1 MVLSLGQENVFSLLE
16 AILNFHAANS
26 SLQQALV
33 AHLVQNS
40 AHLVVSE
47 YSLPSSTTS
56 ATFLCFEPNG
66 SPQLVPLKSIL
77 IISSHLVK
85 W

>member
-1 MVLSLGQENVFSLLE
+1 
-16 AILNFHAANS
+16 
-26 SLQQALV
+26 
-33 AHLVQNS
+33 
-40 AHLVVSE
+40 
-47 YSLPSSTTS
+47 
-56 ATFLCFEPNG
+56 LCFEPNG